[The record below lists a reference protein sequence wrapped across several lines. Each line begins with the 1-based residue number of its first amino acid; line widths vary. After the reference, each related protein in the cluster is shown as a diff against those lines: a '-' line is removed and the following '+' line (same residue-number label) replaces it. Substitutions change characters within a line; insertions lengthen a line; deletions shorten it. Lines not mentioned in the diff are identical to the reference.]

1 MKIKTTKRISIWVV
15 ATIIGFTATLSAQQA
30 VTVEGYALDAFG
42 RQTQDLSELPKM
54 ERDIVILKN
63 VLNELFAEGESFIY
77 RRDGVNGIYIP
88 GRGVIF
94 NISTYNQF
102 GGVLFPSNDATAV
115 IVNGEK
121 EEGDVDV
128 EQLNKKRKDKL
139 NKTATEFLLNYG
151 SLLSELKPNE
161 RIMLNVD
168 YTEMQNL
175 EKVKSSGQGV
185 LYARVLNRN
194 AGKKRM
200 SSSISYS
207 DLEAFVDGD
216 INQSAAEGKI
226 SQKIVDLDEETTPD
240 AKIMAG
246 ILDDLFQSSLDGKL
260 KRRSRTSYSYFE
272 GFGLMFDMKM
282 SSTNGRSSVIFVERA
297 DLAITRADAK
307 DDDAEA
313 KADDYYKQLEE
324 DFPAFETMV
333 KESILEY
340 GRTLRSVKPNEVV
353 VVNIDLG
360 TSYRKTKLPRSLQL
374 MVPKS
379 TITAYAKGN
388 KSLEDAKKE
397 IDIKKLTSSTSST
410 EMGFGTIEYVAPDAP
425 KATPSRGY
433 GATVIQGQ
441 GKRN

>member
-15 ATIIGFTATLSAQQA
+15 ATLIGFSTTLSAQQA

-94 NISTYNQF
+94 NISAYNQF

-128 EQLNKKRKDKL
+128 EQLNKERKDKL

-185 LYARVLNRN
+185 VYARVLNRN

-216 INQSAAEGKI
+216 INHSAAEGKI
-226 SQKIVDLDEETTPD
+226 SQKVVDLDEETTPD

-307 DDDAEA
+307 GDDAEA

-397 IDIKKLTSSTSST
+397 IDIKKLTSSAST
-410 EMGFGTIEYVAPDAP
+410 EMSFGTLEYVAPDAP
-425 KATPSRGY
+425 TATPSRGY